1 MNTKSREG
9 TPASGNEPSS
19 KNSTPDQKTKHAKPD
34 KYLPA
39 ARISTKK
46 QWETLRAMS
55 VASNNQ
61 GGAVSIKDVASI
73 QSMHPNSISMCN
85 PFFIEAC
92 LITKQG
98 HKFIPCKEVIEY
110 AKSMEWDSD
119 FAGHKLAPLIRNT
132 WFANVVLLRLQM
144 KPIKEK
150 DAISAL
156 AEESNSA
163 PKYKG
168 QLVML
173 IDYLEFSGLLQR
185 NNGMLEKPKEESRD
199 SEDPS
204 KKPPED
210 PSKKPPEDPIKL
222 ETSGQTFDQNMEV
235 FMIPIP
241 GKKPARIQIPKDLN
255 DHDWQ
260 MLKTMLEAYIER
272 LQSPTE
278 NKVGTE

>member
-9 TPASGNEPSS
+9 TSASGNELSS
-19 KNSTPDQKTKHAKPD
+19 TNYAPDQTTKHAKPD
-34 KYLPA
+34 KHLPA

-46 QWETLRAMS
+46 QWEILRAMS
-55 VASNNQ
+55 VANNNQ
-61 GGAVSIKDVASI
+61 GGAVSIKVVASI

-85 PFFIEAC
+85 PFFIEAG

-98 HKFIPCKEVIEY
+98 HKFIPCKEVIDY

-119 FAGHKLAPLIRNT
+119 FAAHKLAPLIKNT

-150 DAISAL
+150 DAIRAL

-163 PKYKG
+163 TKFKS

-185 NNGMLEKPKEESRD
+185 NNGMLEKPKEEPRD
-199 SEDPS
+199 SEDTS
-204 KKPPED
+204 KK
-210 PSKKPPEDPIKL
+210 SPEDPINQ
-222 ETSGQTFDQNMEV
+222 ENSGQKFDENMEI

-241 GKKPARIQIPKDLN
+241 GKKPARIQIPKELN

-272 LQSPTE
+272 LQSQTE
-278 NKVGTE
+278 KKRGAE